1 MSSKC
6 HCRYRHRWSYRRPP
20 CRHGR
25 RAPSLL
31 ERYSFL
37 RTYMPT
43 YMHVVYVRG
52 YAAISSSIE
61 RLPHLPAYLRNTVS
75 TCRLLGCLAILL
87 SCYTVLSAL
96 LFSLCA
102 AVAWLL

>member
-1 MSSKC
+1 MPLPKSPSLVPSSFSVASG
-6 HCRYRHRWSYRRPP
+6 H
-20 CRHGR
+20 

-37 RTYMPT
+37 RAYMPT

-61 RLPHLPAYLRNTVS
+61 RLPRLPASLRNTGS
-75 TCRLLGCLAILL
+75 TCRLLG
-87 SCYTVLSAL
+87 
-96 LFSLCA
+96 
-102 AVAWLL
+102 